1 MKFNI
6 EVEIQDIYEDGSLD
20 EIFMDALKQELSYKV
35 ADILAKDA
43 FQNLIKNPDIEAVKE
58 AYTKALRNLEKNEE
72 DKINQIHQKIK
83 DVFTEF
89 LNGTAYKI
97 NRWGE
102 KTQETTVGELIRE
115 EVQKGMNDV
124 NRGIHELITKEI
136 QKNLQL
142 DDYKIKE
149 LVRNETEKLRQETT
163 KQVLEYIA
171 KEASKK

>member
-97 NRWGE
+97 NRWG
-102 KTQETTVGELIRE
+102 GENP
-115 EVQKGMNDV
+115 GNY
-124 NRGIHELITKEI
+124 GW
-136 QKNLQL
+136 
-142 DDYKIKE
+142 
-149 LVRNETEKLRQETT
+149 
-163 KQVLEYIA
+163 
-171 KEASKK
+171 